1 MEEIDVLEDVVIIEE
16 PSIIDFKRLVELTSY
31 TEKGS
36 SQLSYLVKNWEWKQK
51 NVVWLLREEFENLSK
66 QKHEVELKKMEIL
79 EENQF

>member
-51 NVVWLLREEFENLSK
+51 NVV
-66 QKHEVELKKMEIL
+66 
-79 EENQF
+79 